1 VARGPLIILS
11 GPSGSGKSTVIQR
24 LLADPPGPLRLS
36 VSATTR
42 APRPGEVDGEDYHFW
57 TPDRFERE
65 LEAGAFLEHA
75 TVHGA
80 DWYGTLRAEVEP
92 YLAAGT
98 GVVLD
103 IDVQGAEQVRR
114 LWPDHVSVFLK
125 APSMAE
131 YERRLRARGTE
142 DDATIR
148 RRLATA
154 RAELAHAAGYQYQ
167 ITNDDLARAT
177 AELRQVVAR
186 EFERTRD
193 AG

>member
-1 VARGPLIILS
+1 MRGPLIILS
-11 GPSGSGKSTVIQR
+11 GPSGSGKSTVLQR

-42 APRPGEVDGEDYHFW
+42 RPRPGETDGRDYHFW
-57 TPDRFERE
+57 TRERFEQE
-65 LEAGAFLEHA
+65 LATGAFLEHA
-75 TVHGA
+75 QVHGVNY
-80 DWYGTLRAEVEP
+80 YGTLRAEVEP
-92 YLAAGT
+92 YLERGT

-114 LWPDHVSVFLK
+114 IWPHHVSVFLK

-142 DDATIR
+142 DDASIR
-148 RRLATA
+148 RRLETA

-167 ITNDDLARAT
+167 ITNDDLARAA

>member
-1 VARGPLIILS
+1 MRGPLIILS

-42 APRPGEVDGEDYHFW
+42 PPRPGEVDGKDYHFW
-57 TPDRFERE
+57 TRDRFERE
-65 LEAGAFLEHA
+65 LAAGAFLEHA
-75 TVHGA
+75 TVHGT

-92 YLAAGT
+92 YLDRGT

-114 LWPDHVSVFLK
+114 LWPGHVSVFLK
-125 APSMAE
+125 APSMEE
-131 YERRLRARGTE
+131 YARRLRARGTE
-142 DDATIR
+142 DDAAIR
-148 RRLATA
+148 RRLGTA

-167 ITNDDLARAT
+167 VINDDLARAA
-177 AELRQVVAR
+177 AELRQIVAR

>member
-1 VARGPLIILS
+1 MPGPLIILS

-42 APRPGEVDGEDYHFW
+42 RPRPGELDGKDYHFW
-57 TPDRFERE
+57 SRERFEKE
-65 LEAGAFLEHA
+65 LAAGAFLEHA
-75 TVHGA
+75 QVHGA
-80 DWYGTLRAEVEP
+80 NYYGTLRAEVEP
-92 YLAAGT
+92 YLARGT

-114 LWPDHVSVFLK
+114 IRPDHVSIFLK
-125 APSMAE
+125 APSMEE
-131 YERRLRARGTE
+131 YEQRLRTRGTE
-142 DDATIR
+142 DAEAIR
-148 RRLATA
+148 RRLETA

-167 ITNDDLARAT
+167 ITNDDLSQAT
-177 AELRQVVAR
+177 AELRQVVGR
-186 EFERTRD
+186 EFERNHD